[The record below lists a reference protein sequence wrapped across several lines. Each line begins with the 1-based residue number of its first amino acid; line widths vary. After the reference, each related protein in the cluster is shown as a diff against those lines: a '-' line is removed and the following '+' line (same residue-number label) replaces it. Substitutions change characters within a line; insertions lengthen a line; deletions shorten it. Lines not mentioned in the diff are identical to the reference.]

1 MDTDPRSK
9 MEMMEMAEDHSFT
22 EGRVEELRRLV
33 QAAEHEA
40 EDESDEEED
49 DYDVQIVSRPS

>member
-1 MDTDPRSK
+1 MDRQSK
-9 MEMMEMAEDHSFT
+9 MEMMEMEEDHSFT

-49 DYDVQIVSRPS
+49 DYDVQIVSHPP